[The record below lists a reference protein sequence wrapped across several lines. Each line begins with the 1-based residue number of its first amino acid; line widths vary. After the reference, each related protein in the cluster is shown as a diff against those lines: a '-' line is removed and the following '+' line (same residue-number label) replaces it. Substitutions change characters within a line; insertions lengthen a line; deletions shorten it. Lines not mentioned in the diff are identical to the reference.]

1 VSRSKPIYYCTE
13 CGIDAP
19 QWTGWCPGCDASGTL
34 VPSTG
39 GAAPA
44 GLPGGLSSRRRN
56 GNGHHTQHPQGRHEH
71 RPARALPLPEAVAEG
86 VDPVPTDI
94 AEVDR
99 VLGGGLLPGSVTLL
113 GGEPGI
119 GKSTLLLQVAAA
131 LAARGR
137 RCVYVAAE
145 ESEQQVATRAQRL
158 GVVSPQVWLA
168 AETSLP
174 PVLDLLDQVDPDAL
188 IIDSV
193 QSISHPEL
201 GSAPGSLAQ
210 VRGCA
215 QLLVAEAKTRG
226 LTVIV
231 VGHITKEGALAG
243 PKVLEHLVDTVL
255 SFEGERHHALR
266 LLRATKHRFG
276 GTRELGLFEMR
287 DTGLWSMPDPSSL
300 FLADRHP
307 GIAGSVVAPVLDGQ
321 RPLLVEVQAL
331 VVPSQVPVPRR
342 SAQGIDNGRLSQV
355 LAVLE
360 RRAGV
365 TVSRSDVHVAV
376 VGGIQVREPGVDL
389 AVALAVASSQ
399 RDIPLPADLVACGEL
414 GLGGELRQVQRTEH
428 RLAEVARLGFH
439 RAVVPR
445 SAPAAPQGL
454 ALHRLASVGQAVEVT
469 GLR

>member
-1 VSRSKPIYYCTE
+1 VSRSKPIYHCTE
-13 CGIDAP
+13 CGIDVP
-19 QWTGWCPGCDASGTL
+19 QWTGWCPGCDASGSL
-34 VPSTG
+34 VPYTE
-39 GAAPA
+39 GAVPA
-44 GLPGGLSSRRRN
+44 GLPGGMGRHRRN
-56 GNGHHTQHPQGRHEH
+56 GSGDHMHHHHQD

-174 PVLDLLDQVDPDAL
+174 AVLDLLDEMDPDAL

-193 QSISHPEL
+193 QSTSHPEL

-215 QLLVAEAKTRG
+215 QLLVAEAKARG
-226 LTVIV
+226 LMVIM

-276 GTRELGLFEMR
+276 GTNELGLFEMR
-287 DTGLWSMPDPSSL
+287 DTGLRSVPDPSSL

-331 VVPSQVPVPRR
+331 VVPSQVPLPRR

-365 TVSRSDVHVAV
+365 KVSRADVHVAV

-399 RDIPLPADLVACGEL
+399 RDVPLPADLVACGEL
-414 GLGGELRQVQRTEH
+414 GLGGELRQVQRTER

-454 ALHRLASVGQAVEVT
+454 ALHRLSSVGQAVEAT